1 MQKELNKDQVQYY
14 SDPQKALMQQHDRS
28 DINERTAKI
37 DAKKKELDALN
48 QKLSD
53 MEDELR
59 RAGGD
64 PGWAR

>member
-1 MQKELNKDQVQYY
+1 
-14 SDPQKALMQQHDRS
+14 MQQHDRS